1 MKVSCLTCHHGVPSS
16 TTFARRNSMIIS
28 FKYRWYFLFT
38 RSISLVWGVRFDLL
52 YFVVLMSFVSTH
64 LVQSLRYS
72 VDLCA
77 EVYRLQRN
85 IMRAK
90 QNIKGNCTYLRKRAT
105 DVSIDVWKRTD
116 KIAPPHFHQKT
127 EMGGLS
133 NTKKWFLFG
142 TLPGLGAKIQKIFV
156 KTKNSRTQKEP
167 SFVSLEKYCLQ
178 KTIVKRRA

>member
-1 MKVSCLTCHHGVPSS
+1 
-16 TTFARRNSMIIS
+16 
-28 FKYRWYFLFT
+28 
-38 RSISLVWGVRFDLL
+38 
-52 YFVVLMSFVSTH
+52 MSFVSTH

-116 KIAPPHFHQKT
+116 KIAPPPFPSKNRN
-127 EMGGLS
+127 GGAIKY
-133 NTKKWFLFG
+133 KKMVSLWNSSGFER
-142 TLPGLGAKIQKIFV
+142 KD
-156 KTKNSRTQKEP
+156 TKNFCKDQKFQYTKGTVLFVYFFLDCTRKNSAVHSR
-167 SFVSLEKYCLQ
+167 KYCSAVQ
-178 KTIVKRRA
+178 KNRHWRLIFAVM